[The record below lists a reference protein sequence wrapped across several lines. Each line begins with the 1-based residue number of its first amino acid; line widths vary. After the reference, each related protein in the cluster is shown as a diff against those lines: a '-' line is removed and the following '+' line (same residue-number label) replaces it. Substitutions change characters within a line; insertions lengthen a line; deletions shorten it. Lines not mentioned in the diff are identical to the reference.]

1 MYRPEIEIEFEDVPL
16 TVGCRRGRGVRGAP
30 PGAALSCITG
40 RATIALCNDDPVDG
54 ELVCV
59 HIDPPGAS
67 AVGAFERWHM
77 DRPRHDEFLAAALFD
92 WIEASLFA
100 ALGDEIRERLAWA
113 ASKEAAELSAADD
126 AWTMRVRS

>member
-16 TVGCRRGRGVRGAP
+16 IIGDVRGRGVRGVP
-30 PGAALSCITG
+30 PAAALSCITG

-59 HIDPPGAS
+59 RIDPPGAS

-77 DRPRHDEFLAAALFD
+77 DRPHYHEFLAAALFA

-100 ALGDEIRERLAWA
+100 ALGDEIRDRLRWA
-113 ASKEAAELSAADD
+113 ASKEATELSAADD
-126 AWTMRVRS
+126 AWKMMA